1 MDKNNQSLMRSII
14 MDHYQ
19 YPRNKRECA
28 DHNCMSVH
36 MNTESCIDDIMVYVK
51 LEQGLIQDFSFTGQ
65 ACTISTASTSI
76 LSELVKGKSLQDA
89 KAIVKE
95 YRKMVNL
102 ESFDDDILQ
111 EAIAFSNIGKQA
123 NRIKCALIGW
133 DALSHIIAESE
144 KGNE

>member
-1 MDKNNQSLMRSII
+1 MDKNNPQLMRSII

-19 YPRNKRECA
+19 YPRNKRECKHH
-28 DHNCMSVH
+28 DCKSVH

-51 LEQGLIQDFSFTGQ
+51 LDNQIIKDFSFTGQ

-76 LSELVKGKSLQDA
+76 LSDLVKNKSLEDA
-89 KAIVKE
+89 KLIINE

-102 ESFDDDILQ
+102 EEFNEDILE
-111 EAIAFSNIGKQA
+111 EAIAFSNIGKQP

-133 DALSHIIAESE
+133 DALSQIIAESE
-144 KGNE
+144 E